1 MTELVTEPDIY
12 CPSIDDNG
20 NYMDRIPSFHIMKK
34 GVLCPCGSR
43 KDKVYETHTIF
54 SAHTK
59 TKIHQKWLES
69 LNLNKANYY
78 VENENLK
85 NTIYNQRLMIA
96 KLERDLNNRVMTIDY
111 LTQQLNKNT
120 NINNTNT
127 VNLLEFD

>member
-12 CPSIDDNG
+12 CPSIDTNG

-85 NTIYNQRLMIA
+85 NTIYNQRLI
-96 KLERDLNNRVMTIDY
+96 I
-111 LTQQLNKNT
+111 
-120 NINNTNT
+120 
-127 VNLLEFD
+127 